1 MACAGAGAIL
11 SIRWSGVGYP
21 FETIDT
27 LDSNR
32 IVPGATP
39 TLKLLY

>member
-11 SIRWSGVGYP
+11 FVRWSGVGYP

-27 LDSNR
+27 LDSDW
-32 IVPGATP
+32 IVPRPP